1 MTSLR
6 RVTFATCLAAI
17 VAFTTSS
24 SVTAQAPTPP
34 VPISTAR
41 AVDPTRSVTLPL
53 PEYNRLLDLA
63 ARPSPAPLA
72 APVGAVLT
80 TADLH
85 VRVDRESAHGTFT
98 LAGEVLREGLHR
110 VELMTG
116 STLVNGSVS
125 GRPLAL
131 VADRNTPAALVQDMG
146 PFALTLEWGTPL
158 VYQPGR
164 ASFALP
170 VPPAGT
176 ARAVIDVP
184 GDQAEVRL
192 SKGVI
197 TRRATANGRTTVDV
211 TLQPGT
217 ATDVSWS
224 MRDSAPVAATREVRI
239 VSDVFTLVTIGDSD
253 VRMAALVD
261 VSVLQG
267 DPRAVT
273 LRLPSGYEVTG
284 LSGGTLD
291 TSETRGESVVL
302 TLTDPTLRKHQFL
315 VSLERPHDTGSFS
328 LDTAVV
334 TLPDAQR
341 ERGEMAIEGIGTLE
355 LETTEK
361 DGTHRMDVKELN
373 PMLASMARAPLL
385 AAFRYQRASSSTPGL
400 TLNVKRFDD
409 AGVLAAVADQGTATT
424 MVTSEGRALTEV
436 LLTVRNRAQPFL
448 KVTLPTGATLASV
461 QVAGESAK
469 PVLGSD
475 GIRIPL
481 LRPGF
486 RPAGPYEVS
495 FVYLHGGTPLAKRG
509 DLQMLLPKMDLPI
522 GIVHWE
528 LFVPETYSVRVVDGN
543 VLDRRMLDKLSPGW
557 ATYRVALPAAA
568 SAEAPSEL
576 ARQSTRH
583 MEAASGGI
591 VANDIGVLSETLT
604 VSGASPESARSVP
617 REDEQRR
624 PPSQN
629 VLNLQRRAAGVLPI
643 RIDVPRAG
651 ASHQFVKPLVVD
663 QETTVTLRYKRR

>member
-1 MTSLR
+1 MTHLR
-6 RVTFATCLAAI
+6 RVIFATCLAVI

-24 SVTAQAPTPP
+24 SLTAQAPAPP
-34 VPISTAR
+34 S
-41 AVDPTRSVTLPL
+41 RSVTLPL

-63 ARPSPAPLA
+63 ARPTPRPLF

-80 TADLH
+80 TADLR

-116 STLVNGSVS
+116 STLVNGSAS

-131 VADRNTPAALVQDMG
+131 IADKNTPAALVQDMG
-146 PFALTLEWGTPL
+146 PFAITLEWGTPL

-164 ASFALP
+164 ASFSLP
-170 VPPAGT
+170 VPRAGT

-192 SKGVI
+192 SRGVI
-197 TRRATANGRTTVDV
+197 TRRATTDGRTTVEV
-211 TLQPGT
+211 TLQPGM

-224 MRDSAPVAATREVRI
+224 MRDSAPVAATREVRT
-239 VSDVFTLVTIGDSD
+239 VADVFTLVTIGDSD

-267 DPRAVT
+267 DPRTVT

-302 TLTDPTLRKHQFL
+302 TLTDSTLRKHQFL

-334 TLPDAQR
+334 TLPDTQR
-341 ERGEMAIEGIGTLE
+341 ERGELAIEGIGTLE

-373 PMLASMARAPLL
+373 SVLASMARAPLL
-385 AAFRYQRASSSTPGL
+385 AAFRYQRASSSAPGL
-400 TLNVKRFDD
+400 TLNVKRFAD
-409 AGVLAAVADQGTATT
+409 AGVLAAVADHGTATT
-424 MVTSEGRALTEV
+424 MVTSEGRALTEIS
-436 LLTVRNRAQPFL
+436 LTVRNRAQPFL
-448 KVTLPTGATLASV
+448 KVTLPPGATLASV
-461 QVAGESAK
+461 EVAGETAK
-469 PVLGSD
+469 PVLGTD

-486 RPAGPYEVS
+486 RPAGLYVVS

-509 DLQMLLPKMDLPI
+509 DLQMLLPRMDLPI
-522 GIVHWE
+522 GIMHWE
-528 LFVPETYSVRVVDGN
+528 LFVPETYSVKVVDGN
-543 VLDRRMLDKLSPGW
+543 VLDRRVLDKPSPGW
-557 ATYRVALPAAA
+557 ASYRLASPTAAPVQ
-568 SAEAPSEL
+568 APSEITAHGNAGGNAEVRTGRAADGLGIGTGL
-576 ARQSTRH
+576 AS
-583 MEAASGGI
+583 
-591 VANDIGVLSETLT
+591 VAESVTVEGVEPAFGRA
-604 VSGASPESARSVP
+604 VSK
-617 REDEQRR
+617 DEPQRR

-643 RIDVPRAG
+643 RLDVPRAG
-651 ASHQFVKPLVVD
+651 ASHRFVKPLVVD
-663 QETTVTLRYKRR
+663 QDTTVTLRYKRR